1 MTNGTFNPAALSGT
15 VYGIAGA
22 GISLGLLAGMAR
34 GISDMTWG
42 QRPTVRATK
51 KSQDKRKQQPRMRP
65 YKPIQFKP
73 YRPKPAFDW

>member
-1 MTNGTFNPAALSGT
+1 MTNGTFNPAALAGT

-42 QRPTVRATK
+42 HTSTVRRDRRVPYQKPRK
-51 KSQDKRKQQPRMRP
+51 KAKAAYNP
-65 YKPIQFKP
+65 YG
-73 YRPKPAFDW
+73 YTPKYTWR